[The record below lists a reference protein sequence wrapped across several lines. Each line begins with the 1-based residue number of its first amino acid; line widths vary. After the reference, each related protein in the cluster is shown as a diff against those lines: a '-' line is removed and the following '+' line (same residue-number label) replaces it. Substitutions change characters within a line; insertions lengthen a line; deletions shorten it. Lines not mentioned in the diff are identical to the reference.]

1 MSRRLVP
8 AVLCAAFALLAVSA
22 GPAAAVPPTCDPQQS
37 SCNPEPIERTET
49 ANRKLTVTAAIGTV
63 TSNPAGINCTAS
75 TCSTTKQVS
84 RTCLEFDCNDW
95 PAATGYTLTASGG
108 PSGYSPSWSACAGNG
123 TCTVFLGD
131 EGTGADSRTV
141 TMTWVDTTAP
151 STTFAPPAKVGPS
164 NYNVSAGASDN
175 SGAIAA
181 YAWTVDSVAQGATG
195 SVLSLSGVSNGT
207 HSVSVRS
214 RDAAGNWSG
223 TVTKNVVVDKTV
235 SSSLSALPGI
245 TSAAT
250 VPLTF
255 TKDADVVK
263 TECAMDGGAYAVC
276 ASGWSGISAATA
288 DGTHSYKVRA
298 TDDVGN
304 VAESAAV
311 STTIDR
317 TLPVLAFTDGP
328 AEGQQVVTSNAAVTF
343 SLVEARPNTVK
354 CKLDAGAWNACTAG
368 TPVQLVGL
376 TDGTHVLSVQ
386 AVDLAG
392 NSRTI
397 SRTFGV
403 KVPTSGGGGETPTG
417 ARDADRRRDPD
428 RRRRADPDRR
438 RPGPVGRR
446 HARDA
451 VDPAGAGLQRP
462 VHPRL
467 RLRRQADEVHQPRH
481 RRPAEDGQGHGRLQ
495 GRRLQGQEQDAQALR
510 RQAERAQ
517 GAQVAQAQ
525 VGREAHDHGARRG
538 QRPGDRSLRD
548 PPGQAPD
555 GHLPLRQGRRQARR
569 LLAAG
574 DEDAIRR
581 RPPHWLRGSRRRD
594 RR

>member
-195 SVLSLSGVSNGT
+195 SVLSLSGVSHGT

-304 VAESAAV
+304 VAETAAV

-328 AEGQQVVTSNAAVTF
+328 AEGQQVVTSNAAITF

-392 NSRTI
+392 NTRTI

-417 ARDADRRRDPD
+417 GGETPTGGGET
-428 RRRRADPDRR
+428 PS
-438 RPGPVGRR
+438 GG
-446 HARDA
+446 
-451 VDPAGAGLQRP
+451 G
-462 VHPRL
+462 
-467 RLRRQADEVHQPRH
+467 
-481 RRPAEDGQGHGRLQ
+481 GQTPTGG
-495 GRRLQGQEQDAQALR
+495 
-510 RQAERAQ
+510 
-517 GAQVAQAQ
+517 
-525 VGREAHDHGARRG
+525 
-538 QRPGDRSLRD
+538 
-548 PPGQAPD
+548 GQAPSGGGTPSTPSTPQAPAFNVRFTHD
-555 GHLPLRQGRRQARR
+555 YVYVGKLTKFTSLAIAGLPKTAKVTVVCKGGGCKGKSKTLKHSGGKLNVLKALRSLKLKSGAMLTITVRGEGNAQAIARYVIRQGKRPTDTYRCAKAGGK
-569 LLAAG
+569 LAAC
-574 DEDAIRR
+574 
-581 RPPHWLRGSRRRD
+581 
-594 RR
+594 

>member
-8 AVLCAAFALLAVSA
+8 AVLCAAFALLAISA

-123 TCTVFLGD
+123 SCSVFLGD
-131 EGTGADSRTV
+131 EGTGADSMTV

-164 NYNVSAGASDN
+164 NYNVTAGAADN
-175 SGAIAA
+175 SGAIAD

-195 SVLSLSGVSNGT
+195 SVLSLSGLSNGS
-207 HSVSVRS
+207 HSIGVRS
-214 RDAAGNWSG
+214 RDAAGNWSA
-223 TVTKNVVVDKTV
+223 TVTKTVVVDKTV
-235 SSSLSALPGI
+235 SASLTALPSI
-245 TSAAT
+245 TSAAI

-276 ASGWSGISAATA
+276 ASGWSGVSAATA

-304 VAESAAV
+304 VAETAAV

-328 AEGQQVVTSNAAVTF
+328 AEGQQVVTSTASITF
-343 SLVEARPNTVK
+343 SLVEARPNTVE
-354 CKLDAGAWNACTAG
+354 CKLDAGAWNACTPG
-368 TPVQLVGL
+368 TPVQLAGL

-386 AVDLAG
+386 AVDTAG
-392 NSRTI
+392 NTRTI

-403 KVPTSGGGGETPTG
+403 KVPTSGGGGETPSGGGGQTPTG
-417 ARDADRRRDPD
+417 GGSQTPTGGGGQTPTGGGAPSTPQAPAINVRFTHDYVY
-428 RRRRADPDRR
+428 
-438 RPGPVGRR
+438 VGKLTKFTSL
-446 HARDA
+446 AI
-451 VDPAGAGLQRP
+451 AGLP
-462 VHPRL
+462 KTAKVTVSCKGGGCTGKSKTLKHPGGKLNVLKALKGLKLKSGAKLTITVRG
-467 RLRRQADEVHQPRH
+467 E
-481 RRPAEDGQGHGRLQ
+481 GN
-495 GRRLQGQEQDAQALR
+495 AQAN
-510 RQAERAQ
+510 AYYAI
-517 GAQVAQAQ
+517 
-525 VGREAHDHGARRG
+525 
-538 QRPGDRSLRD
+538 
-548 PPGQAPD
+548 
-555 GHLPLRQGRRQARR
+555 RQGKRPTDTYRCAKPGGK
-569 LLAAG
+569 LAAC
-574 DEDAIRR
+574 
-581 RPPHWLRGSRRRD
+581 
-594 RR
+594 

>member
-1 MSRRLVP
+1 MSRRLVL
-8 AVLCAAFALLAVSA
+8 AALCAAFAALAVSA
-22 GPAAAVPPTCDPQQS
+22 GPAAAAPPTCDPQEP

-131 EGTGADSRTV
+131 EGTGADSATV

-151 STTFAPPAKVGPS
+151 STTFAPPVKVGPS
-164 NYNVSAGASDN
+164 NYNVTAGAADN

-207 HSVSVRS
+207 HSIGVRS

-235 SSSLSALPGI
+235 SASLSALPAI

-263 TECAMDGGAYAVC
+263 TECALDGGAYAVC
-276 ASGWSGISAATA
+276 SSGWSGIGAGTA

-304 VAESAAV
+304 VAETAAV

-328 AEGQQVVTSNAAVTF
+328 AEGQQVVTSTASITF
-343 SLVEARPNTVK
+343 SLVEPRPGTVK
-354 CKLDAGAWNACTAG
+354 CKLDAGAWNACTPG
-368 TPVQLVGL
+368 TAVQLVGL
-376 TDGTHVLSVQ
+376 TDGTHTLSVQ
-386 AVDLAG
+386 AVDTAG
-392 NSRTI
+392 NTRTI
-397 SRTFGV
+397 TRTFGV

-417 ARDADRRRDPD
+417 GGETPTGGGGQTPSGGGGQTPSGGGTPSTPSTPSTPQAPALNVRFTHDYVY
-428 RRRRADPDRR
+428 
-438 RPGPVGRR
+438 VGKLTKFTSLAIAGLPKTAKVTVVCKGGGCKGKSKTIK
-446 HARDA
+446 HSGGKLNVLKALKSLKLK
-451 VDPAGAGLQRP
+451 AGAKVTVTVRG
-462 VHPRL
+462 V
-467 RLRRQADEVHQPRH
+467 
-481 RRPAEDGQGHGRLQ
+481 GN
-495 GRRLQGQEQDAQALR
+495 AQA
-510 RQAERAQ
+510 
-517 GAQVAQAQ
+517 VAQY
-525 VGREAHDHGARRG
+525 VI
-538 QRPGDRSLRD
+538 
-548 PPGQAPD
+548 
-555 GHLPLRQGRRQARR
+555 RQGKRPTDTYRCAKAGGK
-569 LLAAG
+569 LAAC
-574 DEDAIRR
+574 
-581 RPPHWLRGSRRRD
+581 
-594 RR
+594 